1 LTLLLSFSTVLSL
14 PSPQSLLD
22 PSFDKF
28 FSGSESFNQAFN
40 SIQSQPRPAAQQRFV
55 SPRVSPQPAQNA
67 EPPQT
72 NFNNGDNDDETKI
85 YPQDHATALE
95 RHSLQKQQLAEVV
108 EEHNKVV
115 NFRAKLI
122 QSEKESQNQEPTTEA
137 QDSTNIDINEKL
149 VKVGKDSST
158 SKLSAFLNIDER
170 KNDSDRDNKQDLR
183 TENEEEE
190 TPLSDLREDVI
201 KNLELI
207 TELVEQVRKLDI
219 LAKSVDKS
227 KSWQHKDEF
236 YDEEYYFYDNDIED
250 IEDEYN
256 KDEQNRENTVSR
268 RPTNNR
274 SKNIGLK
281 IRPDQD

>member
-1 LTLLLSFSTVLSL
+1 M
-14 PSPQSLLD
+14 
-22 PSFDKF
+22 
-28 FSGSESFNQAFN
+28 
-40 SIQSQPRPAAQQRFV
+40 
-55 SPRVSPQPAQNA
+55 
-67 EPPQT
+67 
-72 NFNNGDNDDETKI
+72 
-85 YPQDHATALE
+85 
-95 RHSLQKQQLAEVV
+95 
-108 EEHNKVV
+108 V

-227 KSWQHKDEF
+227 KSRQHKDEF
-236 YDEEYYFYDNDIED
+236 FDEEYYFYDNDIED